1 MINATIELVKS
12 TLLDFDDLGVVV
24 VGTDGAAV
32 GGGEVI
38 LFGE

>member
-1 MINATIELVKS
+1 MINTTIELVKS

-24 VGTDGAAV
+24 GTDGAAV
-32 GGGEVI
+32 GGCEVI